1 MTKILLAPLIT
12 LLLVFYLSLG
22 IAVTATAIGGITQF
36 LQSND

>member
-22 IAVTATAIGGITQF
+22 IAVTATAVGGLIQL
-36 LQSND
+36 LQEQ